1 MSIAQKYRLSN
12 VDVGQKQSSETKHE
26 PQEFLGAS
34 QSMQT
39 KLTGLHRYLLRH
51 FAAHHNL

>member
-1 MSIAQKYRLSN
+1 MSIAQKHRLSN
-12 VDVGQKQSSETKHE
+12 IDVGQKQSSETKHE